1 MKHVFVGGPGRSGTS
16 AFVHRLQGWKAVGT
30 FVDTELK
37 FYSELDGIWDLY
49 WNFVECYS
57 PQRAAGALARFRNL
71 VAEVSGSSPGFI
83 GLGDHLPA
91 IDIARILD
99 RLASRLA
106 TPEGVALRTSPGTFF
121 DIVREMTETLG
132 QLATFDPGVSLQ
144 KRLFVEKTPHCLLR
158 IALIERIGLDATYIH
173 VMRDPRLVARSLS
186 RMPWGPGSLEACCD
200 WVTEYILQMKEVFA
214 TARASDIVVH
224 SFFIESV
231 AREGP
236 AYARYLLD
244 LFGLDEDPRVFDSLD
259 PATLMPVSFD
269 LEDARVQLLNSR
281 LGELATGMGYD
292 ALNPGERRAGLTD
305 RLEVPLGLDGAGWH

>member
-16 AFVHRLQGWKAVGT
+16 AFVHRLQGWRAVTT

-37 FYSELDGIWDLY
+37 LYSELDGIWDLY
-49 WNFVECYS
+49 WSFVECYS

-71 VAEVSGSSPGFI
+71 FADISGSGPGFV

-91 IDIARILD
+91 ADIARIVEG
-99 RLASRLA
+99 LAGSLT
-106 TPEGVALRTSPGTFF
+106 TPAGVPRRTGPDDFF
-121 DIVREMTETLG
+121 SIVREMAGAIGE
-132 QLATFDPGVSLQ
+132 LASFDPSVSPD

-158 IALIERIGLDATYIH
+158 IELLERIGLDATYIH

-200 WVTEYILQMKEVFA
+200 WVSEYIFQMQEVFA
-214 TARASDIVVH
+214 KARASGIVVH

-231 AREGP
+231 ARDGP

-244 LFGLDEDPRVFDSLD
+244 LFGLDEDPGVFNSLD
-259 PATLMPVSFD
+259 PATLMPVSFG
-269 LEDARVQLLNSR
+269 LEDADVQLLNSR
-281 LGELATGMGYD
+281 LGELAASMGYD